1 MKSPKAFVMF
11 FLGTLY
17 SSMVWLALTTSD
29 KMVREA
35 ASLLGGIATVFVI
48 LFIVYAAIEVFE
60 D

>member
-1 MKSPKAFVMF
+1 
-11 FLGTLY
+11 
-17 SSMVWLALTTSD
+17 MVWLALTTSD